1 MSMPPAPTDRLKR
14 ALSNAAPG
22 FSKIVPDFL
31 GDEPTLANS
40 VLGALAEP
48 RRGIAGWQGGKI
60 AEAMRRNMQVEI
72 ATSQKF
78 VVDKSLMTE
87 VVTASMVRP
96 KNLLEMLYRGVP
108 AFDNMFVEWDEFDQR
123 EANYA
128 AVNKHIKG
136 EYVQWDPEHFES
148 LKGRKVGFHI
158 QRVNDA
164 VLYTKY
170 GYTGKDGEMKIAS
183 WPLGYRISNDDI
195 VSNDFVYGDGL
206 HSPKHENDMQEHRE
220 KFFRRMVSEWYYEWR
235 SDVNAQRFFL
245 DQIMMRTAVVQTAP
259 MHWLVDEGKFRQ
271 GWTEQEMAGLMENV
285 LPSAEKIS
293 SGDIGYGSQGDVR
306 FLIAL
311 LGMLNYDQVIHL
323 SSEPPKKI
331 THTRWGRKL
340 PENEY
345 KLVTIQLP
353 KPRGVRIYEQKFTGH
368 GTPKRQHW
376 VRGHWRKIKGRADR
390 TWIAPHIRGNSEL
403 GTIVHDYKLES
414 RGA

>member
-1 MSMPPAPTDRLKR
+1 MSLPPAPTDRLKR
-14 ALSNAAPG
+14 ALSDAAPG

-31 GDEPTLANS
+31 NDGPTLANS
-40 VLGALAEP
+40 VLG
-48 RRGIAGWQGGKI
+48 

-87 VVTASMVRP
+87 VTTASMARP
-96 KNLLEMLYRGVP
+96 KNLLEMLYRGIP
-108 AFDNMFVEWDEFDQR
+108 AFDNMFVEWDEFDAQ
-123 EANYA
+123 EARHRA
-128 AVNKHIKG
+128 MNKYVPNM
-136 EYVQWDPEHFES
+136 YVQWEPDERC
-148 LKGRKVGFHI
+148 KGRKRGFHI

-170 GYTGKDGEMKIAS
+170 GYTGEGREEIKIAS

-195 VSNDFVYGDGL
+195 ISNDLVYGDGL
-206 HSPKHENDMQEHRE
+206 HSPAHENDMQEHRE
-220 KFFRRMVSEWYYEWR
+220 KYFRRMVAEWYYER
-235 SDVNAQRFFL
+235 HENTKVQQFFL

-259 MHWLVDEGKFRQ
+259 MHWLIDEEKFRQ
-271 GWTEQEMAGLMENV
+271 GWTEQEMARLMENV
-285 LPSAEKIS
+285 LPDKDNYNK
-293 SGDIGYGSQGDVR
+293 GDYGSQGDVR

-323 SSEPPKKI
+323 TPEKPQKI
-331 THTRWGRKL
+331 THMRFGRKL

-353 KPRGVRIYEQKFTGH
+353 KPRGVRIYEKEFTGH

-390 TWIAPHIRGNSEL
+390 TWIGPHIRGNSEL
-403 GTIVHDYKLES
+403 GTIVHDYKLEKKMS
-414 RGA
+414 